1 MLYICPHFAPAQF
14 WVTSITVDS
23 SDEVLADRVGQRVG
37 PWKLER
43 LIGIGGMAAV
53 YEATGPGGRRGA
65 LKLLHPEM
73 ARRPDVRERF
83 LREGSVPNQ
92 IDHPGLVKVEQF
104 GQTEQNEAYLVMELL
119 EGESLAARIDRVG
132 VLPLEELLSYMD
144 QILDVLAAAHDK
156 KIIHRDLKPDN
167 LFVLHGNRIKV
178 LDFGLARMLDE
189 VPGQFKTRTGI
200 ALGTLPYMAPEQA
213 LGRRGELDGR
223 VDVFALGATA
233 FRILAGK
240 KVHEAES
247 EAELLM
253 AMASK
258 PAPPLATVAPAA
270 PKDVCAIVD
279 MALAFSKE
287 ARYPDART
295 MQADVRAVIAGQR
308 CGTSGLPVGTGS

>member
-1 MLYICPHFAPAQF
+1 SPPASCIPKIVDFSSKLSRPTWPERVLPFSRRAFWQCHAAHAPVTRAAPESPGVARPGSPLRSESRAGPAGERAARSRGICRANRACGGSALRLLYIGPHFAPAQF

-23 SDEVLADRVGQRVG
+23 SDEVLADRVGQSVG

-156 KIIHRDLKPDN
+156 KIIH
-167 LFVLHGNRIKV
+167 
-178 LDFGLARMLDE
+178 
-189 VPGQFKTRTGI
+189 
-200 ALGTLPYMAPEQA
+200 
-213 LGRRGELDGR
+213 
-223 VDVFALGATA
+223 
-233 FRILAGK
+233 
-240 KVHEAES
+240 
-247 EAELLM
+247 
-253 AMASK
+253 
-258 PAPPLATVAPAA
+258 
-270 PKDVCAIVD
+270 
-279 MALAFSKE
+279 
-287 ARYPDART
+287 
-295 MQADVRAVIAGQR
+295 
-308 CGTSGLPVGTGS
+308 